1 MSEVNN
7 RPGLLGKLKKLQD
20 VMGSIQWEKDGI
32 NRHQSYKY
40 ITERQYKEGFRDA
53 LREAGLLWQMETL
66 EYEIVP
72 QITDKMHMIV
82 CKFLGRITDPET
94 GEFQEYRFF
103 GTGADTGDKALYKAV
118 TGGHKF
124 FLASNFNVAEGN
136 DPESDESENLPKK
149 GQPLTKEERKE
160 KVIALT
166 DGNTAA
172 SAMQVDALKK
182 SLKMLREADPSQEG
196 FILDIATKTKG
207 FQNISRSECEALIIK
222 VNELLAAIKK
232 K

>member
-1 MSEVNN
+1 MANGN
-7 RPGLLGKLKKLQD
+7 PG
-20 VMGSIQWEKDGI
+20 V
-32 NRHQSYKY
+32 R
-40 ITERQYKEGFRDA
+40 
-53 LREAGLLWQMETL
+53 
-66 EYEIVP
+66 IVP

-94 GEFQEYRFF
+94 GEFEEYLFF
-103 GTGADTGDKALYKAV
+103 GTGADTGDKALYKAI

-124 FLASNFNVAEGN
+124 FLAANFNVAEGN

>member
-1 MSEVNN
+1 VSEVNN
-7 RPGLLGKLKKLQD
+7 RPGLLRKLKKLQD

-40 ITERQYKEGFRDA
+40 ITERQYKEGFRYA

-94 GEFQEYRFF
+94 GEFEEYLFF
-103 GTGADTGDKALYKAV
+103 GTGADTGDKALYKAI

-124 FLASNFNVAEGN
+124 FLAANFNVAEGN

-182 SLKMLREADPSQEG
+182 TLKMLREADPSQEG